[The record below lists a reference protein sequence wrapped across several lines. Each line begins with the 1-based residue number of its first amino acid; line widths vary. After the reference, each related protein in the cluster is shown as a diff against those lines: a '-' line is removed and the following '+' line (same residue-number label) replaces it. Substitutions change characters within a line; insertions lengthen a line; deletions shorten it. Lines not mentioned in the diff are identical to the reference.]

1 MLFTSRNHHPITRIQ
16 GKTIAELQALIDD
29 MESLLKSGRQ
39 YAAEEVPEIRARLGS
54 LLDTGKGILDRT
66 QRQSRAAAR
75 ASGEYVVEHP
85 WQTALVTGIACGL
98 VAFLVMRR
106 H

>member
-1 MLFTSRNHHPITRIQ
+1 MLFTSRNHHSIANIQ
-16 GKTIAELQALIDD
+16 GKTIAELQSLIDEMD
-29 MESLLKSGRQ
+29 SLLKTGREI
-39 YAAEEVPEIRARLGS
+39 AAEEAPEIRARLGN

-66 QRQSRAAAR
+66 QRQGRAAAR

>member
-1 MLFTSRNHHPITRIQ
+1 MLFTSRNHHPISAIQ
-16 GKTIAELQALIDD
+16 GKTIAELQALIDEMD
-29 MESLLKSGRQ
+29 SLLKTGREI
-39 YAAEEVPEIRARLGS
+39 AAEEAPVLRAKLGH
-54 LLDTGKGILDRT
+54 LLDTSKGILDRT
-66 QRQSRAAAR
+66 QRQGRAAVR

-85 WQTALVTGIACGL
+85 WQTALATGIACGL